1 MNTKFSRAFTF
12 IEIGIVLS
20 LMSVLAGLL
29 NFYIEKHRNEVVA
42 RDAENYILICTRAIS
57 MYYFN
62 HHNKFPDDLVDGVEF
77 KTLTSLKDYLP
88 ANFSKLT
95 NYSKINV
102 KVRFEA
108 NYKGLIIEGL
118 TKEKVIQSIIHK
130 FSQNFSPD
138 QIHLNDDN
146 SIQLDL
152 KTNTENFL

>member
-1 MNTKFSRAFTF
+1 MNMKFNRAFTF
-12 IEIGIVLS
+12 VEIGIVLS
-20 LMSVLAGLL
+20 LMSILAGLL

-42 RDAENYILICTRAIS
+42 RDAEAYALICTRAIS

-62 HHNKFPDDLVDGVEF
+62 HHNTFPDDFVDEAEF

-88 ANFSKLT
+88 TNFSMLT

-102 KVRFEA
+102 KIRSEG
-108 NYKGLIIEGL
+108 NYKGLKIEGL
-118 TKEKVIQSIIHK
+118 TNEKVIQSIIHK
-130 FSQNFSPD
+130 FSQNYSPN

-152 KTNTENFL
+152 KTNNENFL

>member
-1 MNTKFSRAFTF
+1 MINKISNK
-12 IEIGIVLS
+12 GI
-20 LMSVLAGLL
+20 
-29 NFYIEKHRNEVVA
+29 KQ
-42 RDAENYILICTRAIS
+42 LIRIS
-57 MYYFN
+57 FMF
-62 HHNKFPDDLVDGVEF
+62 D
-77 KTLTSLKDYLP
+77 
-88 ANFSKLT
+88 NFSKLT

-102 KVRFEA
+102 KVRSEA